1 MIPKCLKKVFFVF
14 LFEYLVNAIIALL
27 WGIIAW
33 RFLLLA
39 KQTPTFSL
47 RGHLK
52 TYTVISFHNLYHQ
65 PPQLIPISIHNLY
78 HFEGS
83 ASTST
88 TYTINWH
95 QSGITYTIPEISIAE
110 LIPILID

>member
-1 MIPKCLKKVFFVF
+1 MEHPNDANLVV
-14 LFEYLVNAIIALL
+14 YLRSQIQSL
-27 WGIIAW
+27 WQKAERCSEG
-33 RFLLLA
+33 
-39 KQTPTFSL
+39 
-47 RGHLK
+47 GHLK

>member
-1 MIPKCLKKVFFVF
+1 VILK
-14 LFEYLVNAIIALL
+14 AI
-27 WGIIAW
+27 GY
-33 RFLLLA
+33 
-39 KQTPTFSL
+39 S

-110 LIPILID
+110 LMPILID

>member
-1 MIPKCLKKVFFVF
+1 MGQFTPFSTLKKKKG
-14 LFEYLVNAIIALL
+14 E
-27 WGIIAW
+27 AW
-33 RFLLLA
+33 WSRE
-39 KQTPTFSL
+39 

>member
-1 MIPKCLKKVFFVF
+1 MMLFFVVFFSGAG
-14 LFEYLVNAIIALL
+14 LYDINH
-27 WGIIAW
+27 
-33 RFLLLA
+33 
-39 KQTPTFSL
+39 

>member
-1 MIPKCLKKVFFVF
+1 MNATPTHVFVF
-14 LFEYLVNAIIALL
+14 IKNKSAYCDAIERTIHRC
-27 WGIIAW
+27 I
-33 RFLLLA
+33 RKCKRVQKFR
-39 KQTPTFSL
+39 PFV

>member
-1 MIPKCLKKVFFVF
+1 MLQVQ
-14 LFEYLVNAIIALL
+14 
-27 WGIIAW
+27 
-33 RFLLLA
+33 FLLQKFVDLA
-39 KQTPTFSL
+39 KF
-47 RGHLK
+47 RWCVK

-110 LIPILID
+110 LIPSNILINASTTLNHNITKPQGRILLGSRAELG